1 MHAGILNASEKPGH
15 EGKADGS
22 QTYQQIVREKK
33 KGLFRMD
40 LAVRGS
46 DLDLDLE
53 FGIQQPL
60 EKSEAKIWIR
70 VGTALPVLTKSL
82 RSVLGT

>member
-1 MHAGILNASEKPGH
+1 MPPGKPGH

-22 QTYQQIVREKK
+22 QTYKQIVKK
-33 KGLFRMD
+33 KKWDLFGMD

-46 DLDLDLE
+46 DLDLDLD
-53 FGIQQPL
+53 FGVQSHW
-60 EKSEAKIWIR
+60 SEAKIWIR
-70 VGTALPVLTKSL
+70 PGTALPVLTKSL